1 MNTFS
6 IKDICKIGSSKRIF
20 ASEYTKKGIPFFRST
35 EVIELANKKTF
46 VPDFYISENKYNEI
60 AQKFP
65 VPQNSDI
72 LIAAIGA
79 NMGTVYLVNLNYK
92 FYFKDG
98 NVIWLREF
106 ENTVNPKYLYYWLT
120 TQKGYKELCNTAIGS
135 AQRALTID
143 KIGNIKFKVPNINV
157 QQHIIDIIGSLDDK
171 IESNNKIIEKC
182 YIFLNLN
189 MKKLLIEKDKKII
202 SSLDDIEIIS
212 SGIDKFN
219 SDKIYLDTSCVSDN
233 SIVDISNKVT
243 YTDRPSRANMKPIK
257 NSVWFAKLK
266 SSPKH
271 IIVKDYSDEILDNCI
286 FSTGFLGIKI
296 DNEKFNLLS
305 TYFTSDVFEKEKDS
319 LSIGATMQSINN
331 VTFKGMYIPDFSPT
345 DYISFNNLSEP
356 ILKLIYKTEL
366 ENIKL
371 RKLKNI
377 YLAKFF

>member
-46 VPDFYISENKYNEI
+46 VPDFYISENKYSEI

-79 NMGTVYLVNLNYK
+79 NMGTLYFVNLNYK

-157 QQHIIDIIGSLDDK
+157 QQHIVDIIGSLDDK
-171 IESNNKIIEKC
+171 IENNNKL
-182 YIFLNLN
+182 Y
-189 MKKLLIEKDKKII
+189 KKIDEYLLLKYKKI
-202 SSLDDIEIIS
+202 QDKTGKGNFKDNFNILNGYAFKSKDYIEFGTYNVITIKNIKSDGFTTASCDFIDFNDDYRKVKLNIGDILLTMT
-212 SGIDKFN
+212 GD
-219 SDKIYLDTSCVSDN
+219 VGRVG
-233 SIVDISNKVT
+233 IVDQENCLLNQRVLKVT
-243 YTDRPSRANMKPIK
+243 GISPAYTYA
-257 NSVWFAKLK
+257 FLK
-266 SSPKH
+266 SNYYNISMISKGSVQQNLSVNDLYN
-271 IIVKDYSDEILDNCI
+271 ISVYNSKQQI
-286 FSTGFLGIKI
+286 FEFKKYDSL
-296 DNEKFNLLS
+296 
-305 TYFTSDVFEKEKDS
+305 FEKMV
-319 LSIGATMQSINN
+319 A
-331 VTFKGMYIPDFSPT
+331 
-345 DYISFNNLSEP
+345 
-356 ILKLIYKTEL
+356 LKK

-371 RKLKNI
+371 QQLKLN

>member
-1 MNTFS
+1 MQYKLSQLVNYS
-6 IKDICKIGSSKRIF
+6 NDKINSSLL
-20 ASEYTKKGIPFFRST
+20 T
-35 EVIELANKKTF
+35 
-46 VPDFYISENKYNEI
+46 
-60 AQKFP
+60 
-65 VPQNSDI
+65 
-72 LIAAIGA
+72 
-79 NMGTVYLVNLNYK
+79 NLNYISTENMLPNIGGIIKSSNVPLNTNVCK
-92 FYFKDG
+92 FVKDNILLSNIRPYFHKLYLSTFTGGCSNDVLCFKIT
-98 NVIWLREF
+98 NPKII
-106 ENTVNPKYLYYWLT
+106 NPKYLYYAMST
-120 TQKGYKELCNTAIGS
+120 KSFIDYVVSTSKGTKMPRGDKNAI
-135 AQRALTID
+135 LEYT
-143 KIGNIKFKVPNINV
+143 FNV
-157 QQHIIDIIGSLDDK
+157 ASIPQQLLIVDIIGSLDDK
-171 IESNNKIIEKC
+171 VESNNKIIEKC

-189 MKKLLIEKDKKII
+189 MKKLLIGKDKKII
-202 SSLDDIEIIS
+202 SSFDDIEIIS

-219 SDKIYLDTSCVSDN
+219 NSKIYLDTSCVSDN
-233 SIVDISNKVT
+233 SIVDISNKVI

-371 RKLKNI
+371 KKLKNI